1 MAVIDKSKKTF
12 AVQLIFLLGILCFTL
27 VGPGKLPAQET
38 EKVSKFGEYRGYSEE
53 IYDSSVRTS
62 QYLTMR
68 DGVKIAID
76 ILRPAKDGKVEEKP
90 LPLIW
95 THTRYRRSYIRNGK
109 LRSELDSP
117 LYQRLLKYGYVLAA
131 ADVRGSGAS
140 FGSWH
145 GIWAQEETQDAYE
158 IIEWLAS
165 QPWCDGNVGMAGGS
179 YLGITQLMAAGT
191 KPPHLKAIFPAVAL
205 FDIYAVAYPGGVFYD
220 DFIKHWSE
228 LTRMMDTEVIAAPV
242 DEDKDESLLESA
254 IAEHE
259 LSRGLIDIFMPL
271 KYRDSVD
278 QRTGI
283 QPFYAWHPAAYTE
296 EISESGVPMY
306 LWCGWFDSF
315 TRDGFLMFRNFKNPK
330 KIVMGAWSHSPRD
343 PDIRKDEFLPA
354 VVEEIRWFDYWLKGI
369 DNGIMDE
376 PPVRYHVMNAPKDN
390 EWRTA
395 SEWPL
400 PEQKPTKYYLTDGPS
415 GSVVSVNDGRLL
427 LDAPHSDS
435 GRDEYPVD
443 YTTTSGTA
451 TRWDNAVGGG
461 FDYPDMTE
469 NDEKGLTYTTDVL
482 EEDVEVTGHPVVHL
496 LVSSTASDGDFF
508 VYLEEV
514 DAEGSSRYI
523 SEGALRASHRSLY
536 EPYYDNLGLPF
547 HRSHEED
554 LVELTPGEP
563 AELVFD
569 LQPTSNVFNAGN
581 RIRITMTCAD
591 SDNAL
596 TPEQSPPPTVTV
608 YRNAGQASYIS
619 LPIIEAATEGPIE
632 DESPLALIL
641 GIALG
646 VIIFVIIFTA
656 FLRKGIRPKP

>member
-1 MAVIDKSKKTF
+1 MAVERGIVEKGLALVDFEALSLNESVLKTSANPAAMLGLKNKGHLGIGADADVTVIDKSKKTF

-283 QPFYAWHPAAYTE
+283 QPFYERFLDPCLRRGDN
-296 EISESGVPMY
+296 SPVP
-306 LWCGWFDSF
+306 LF
-315 TRDGFLMFRNFKNPK
+315 
-330 KIVMGAWSHSPRD
+330 
-343 PDIRKDEFLPA
+343 IRKPI
-354 VVEEIRWFDYWLKGI
+354 V
-369 DNGIMDE
+369 
-376 PPVRYHVMNAPKDN
+376 
-390 EWRTA
+390 
-395 SEWPL
+395 
-400 PEQKPTKYYLTDGPS
+400 
-415 GSVVSVNDGRLL
+415 
-427 LDAPHSDS
+427 
-435 GRDEYPVD
+435 
-443 YTTTSGTA
+443 
-451 TRWDNAVGGG
+451 
-461 FDYPDMTE
+461 
-469 NDEKGLTYTTDVL
+469 
-482 EEDVEVTGHPVVHL
+482 
-496 LVSSTASDGDFF
+496 
-508 VYLEEV
+508 
-514 DAEGSSRYI
+514 
-523 SEGALRASHRSLY
+523 
-536 EPYYDNLGLPF
+536 LGLQNG
-547 HRSHEED
+547 R
-554 LVELTPGEP
+554 
-563 AELVFD
+563 
-569 LQPTSNVFNAGN
+569 
-581 RIRITMTCAD
+581 
-591 SDNAL
+591 
-596 TPEQSPPPTVTV
+596 
-608 YRNAGQASYIS
+608 
-619 LPIIEAATEGPIE
+619 
-632 DESPLALIL
+632 
-641 GIALG
+641 
-646 VIIFVIIFTA
+646 
-656 FLRKGIRPKP
+656 